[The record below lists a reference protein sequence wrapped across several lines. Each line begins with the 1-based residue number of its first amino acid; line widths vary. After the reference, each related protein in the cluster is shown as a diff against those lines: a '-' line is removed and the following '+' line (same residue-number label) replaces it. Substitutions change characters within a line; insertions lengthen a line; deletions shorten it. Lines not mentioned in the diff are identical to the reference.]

1 MAVLT
6 NPAPNSDADAPGSD
20 SAGLGETG
28 GGLEFRA
35 RHSLTIDPM
44 AHTLLSLADARR
56 LSAVPLGKEGG
67 RTVIAVADPAESRL
81 DALREL
87 AGPTTKFVLIASD
100 ALNALLKSRIFG
112 DDSAGD
118 DVAPDAPTEEP
129 PTEVP
134 AVSLHPAV
142 ASPAEPAPPAFLPF
156 ELAPADAVPVHEP
169 PIEEPTI
176 PAAPEPVTPAHP
188 SFEFAQPAESPQ
200 PAEMSPA
207 EAFAAEAAP
216 VEPLPPAGHV
226 EPIWSPAPAP
236 RAGDAAPVS
245 APAAAESGRRMVVEG
260 ELAELSAAVAG
271 AAKLLLAL
279 QERVS
284 DFANRFDDASHALEA
299 ARQEARDH
307 KERLAVISAK
317 TDQDRARLRT
327 FAIGLSQAFEGL
339 EETKSQLL
347 DLLDED

>member
-1 MAVLT
+1 MQRVRLEPPMAVLT
-6 NPAPNSDADAPGSD
+6 NPAPNSDAPGSD
-20 SAGLGETG
+20 GAGHGKAG
-28 GGLEFRA
+28 NDLEFRA

-44 AHTLLSLADARR
+44 AHTLLSVVDARR
-56 LSAVPLGKEGG
+56 LGAVPLGKEGG

-87 AGPTTKFVLIASD
+87 AGPTTKFVLIAAD

-112 DDSAGD
+112 DDATGAADELEPAVEPPSAVPPSSA
-118 DVAPDAPTEEP
+118 VAP
-129 PTEVP
+129 
-134 AVSLHPAV
+134 
-142 ASPAEPAPPAFLPF
+142 PAEPTPAAF
-156 ELAPADAVPVHEP
+156 ESIGVVPVHEP
-169 PIEEPTI
+169 PVEEPLPVAAAEPLA
-176 PAAPEPVTPAHP
+176 PAPVPW
-188 SFEFAQPAESPQ
+188 S
-200 PAEMSPA
+200 
-207 EAFAAEAAP
+207 AEAAP
-216 VEPLPPAGHV
+216 PVEFAAPAEPDPVEAVEAFRPTDTQGHT
-226 EPIWSPAPAP
+226 EPVWSPVPAPA
-236 RAGDAAPVS
+236 
-245 APAAAESGRRMVVEG
+245 APAAQGREPVEG

-299 ARQEARDH
+299 ARQEAREH

-327 FAIGLSQAFEGL
+327 FAVGLSQAFEGL

-347 DLLDED
+347 GLIDED

>member
-20 SAGLGETG
+20 SAGLGEAG
-28 GGLEFRA
+28 DGLEFRA

-44 AHTLLSLADARR
+44 AHTLMSLADARR
-56 LSAVPLGKEGG
+56 LSAVPLGREGG
-67 RTVIAVADPAESRL
+67 RPVIAVADPAESRL
-81 DALREL
+81 EALREL
-87 AGPTTKFVLIASD
+87 AGPTAKFVLIASD

-112 DDSAGD
+112 EDAAVDDDPDPVATPPAAAPAVPPPSAVVSPPEPAPAAFPFEPAAS
-118 DVAPDAPTEEP
+118 DVVLVPEP
-129 PTEVP
+129 PVEEAAYP
-134 AVSLHPAV
+134 AAP
-142 ASPAEPAPPAFLPF
+142 EPAPPAHLFSEP
-156 ELAPADAVPVHEP
+156 APPDE
-169 PIEEPTI
+169 
-176 PAAPEPVTPAHP
+176 APQHT
-188 SFEFAQPAESPQ
+188 EFPQ
-200 PAEMSPA
+200 PAETDPA
-207 EAFAAEAAP
+207 EELPVEAAP
-216 VEPLPPAGHV
+216 VEPLAAAGQD
-226 EPIWSPAPAP
+226 EPVWSPAPAP
-236 RAGDAAPVS
+236 PVS
-245 APAAAESGRRMVVEG
+245 APAAEESENRMVVEG

-327 FAIGLSQAFEGL
+327 FAIGLAQAFDGL

-347 DLLDED
+347 ELIDDD